1 MRKVNLSSDF
11 VKFFALI
18 AMTADHVDKLY
29 VHATLLDHTIGR
41 MAFPIF
47 SFLII
52 SNFYTYHPFKKYLWR
67 LLGFGILTQAAFH
80 IFELPLPTLNILFT
94 FLWTIIFIK
103 ASEWICSK
111 TKSLTWQVCWLGL
124 LFLFLQPLIF
134 MSDYSLLGFLFLIAL
149 YAERRNPSKLNCL
162 AVFLTGIVMNRYSV
176 MAVVMTGLTLFG
188 LLFLFNI
195 SGGKRLFK
203 WWFFYL
209 YYPLHLV
216 IIQLLKGAV

>member
-1 MRKVNLSSDF
+1 MCKINLSPDF

-52 SNFYTYHPFKKYLWR
+52 SNFYTYHPVKKYLWR
-67 LLGFGILTQAAFH
+67 LLGFGILTQIAFH
-80 IFELPLPTLNILFT
+80 VFEIPLPTLNILFT
-94 FLWTIIFIK
+94 FLWAIIFIQS
-103 ASEWICSK
+103 SEWVCSK
-111 TKSLTWQVCWLGL
+111 TKSLIWQFYWVGL
-124 LFLFLQPLIF
+124 LFLILQPLIC
-134 MSDYSLLGFLFLIAL
+134 MSDYSLFGFLFLISL
-149 YAERRNPSKLNCL
+149 YVERRNPSKLNCL
-162 AVFLTGIVMNRYSV
+162 AVFLSGIIMNSSSI
-176 MAVVMTGLTLFG
+176 MAAVTTGLTLFG

-216 IIQLLKGAV
+216 IIQLLKGAF